1 MVFNIKIGL
10 LYECFPAEEDL
21 ILPSGETILRLFFYR
36 DEYQFCFLE
45 SSFATFYNVR
55 ISCFMK
61 IIN

>member
-1 MVFNIKIGL
+1 MVFNVKIGL

-21 ILPSGETILRLFFYR
+21 ILPSGETILLLFFYR

-61 IIN
+61 IIH